1 MRDGSFLVAGTSL
14 QNALSGEREA
24 RLLSQPHSLLGAFE
38 YASTVHWMSACKNRV
53 RTELTSVLCTYIQV
67 T

>member
-1 MRDGSFLVAGTSL
+1 MKDGSFPVAGTSL
-14 QNALSGEREA
+14 QNALSGKRAA

-38 YASTVHWMSACKNRV
+38 YASTVHRMSACKNRV
-53 RTELTSVLCTYIQV
+53 RTKLTSVLCTYVQV